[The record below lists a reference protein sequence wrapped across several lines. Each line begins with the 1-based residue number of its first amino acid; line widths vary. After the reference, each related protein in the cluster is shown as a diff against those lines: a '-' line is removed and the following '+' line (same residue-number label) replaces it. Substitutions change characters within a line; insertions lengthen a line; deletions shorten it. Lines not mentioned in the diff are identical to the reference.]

1 MSGLRLKLL
10 GGFELRPGSGAP
22 IPLPARKPALLLA
35 YLALRQG
42 QPQGRDKLA
51 GLFWG
56 DRGEV
61 QARASLRQALADLRR
76 RLGPHEGLIQAPEG
90 ETVALA
96 RDGLATDVAE
106 FERCLAAGGRDAL
119 EHAGGLYEGDLLD
132 GFQAPRQPLLEEWL
146 VAERQRLRERAL
158 AAMAALLPDI
168 VAADPPEA
176 GVRLALRILALD
188 PLQEVAHRALMRL
201 HARQGRRGA
210 ALARYQMLREALARE
225 LGVPPEEET
234 QQLYKELRDRRGAAE
249 DRAAV
254 PEEPPAEAPAT
265 AATPAR
271 RPLTILA
278 CDLWGSDALAS
289 RLGLEGMHDLLDLY
303 QQAVVGEISRLEGY
317 VARLAGASVVAWF
330 GWPKALDDAAERAVR
345 AGLAAPA
352 AVGRLKGPDGEP
364 LAAQVGIATGSVAV
378 NDPAVGER
386 AVVGA
391 APVLASGLRTLARPG
406 TVLLSEGTRGL
417 VDGLFELE
425 ALGPRRVGELAGE
438 VAPAWRARAAR
449 RAEVERV
456 RQAFADPRGPGSGN
470 VDSPVGPNARGAV
483 PLLARDAELRHLR
496 EGLAKALD
504 ATRQVV
510 FVTGEPGIGKT
521 ALVEAFIGHVALAD
535 PAVRIGRGQCLKHR
549 GPGEAYLP
557 ILEALDRLCRVP
569 ASGDEVIRL
578 LDRHAPTWLAQM
590 PGLLEPAALEALERR
605 NRSATRERMLR
616 EMAKAVEAIS
626 AGRPLLLAIEDLQW
640 SDDSTIDLL
649 SGLAQRLEPARM
661 MVIGTCRPAE
671 AKPDGHPLHATVREL
686 CRQGRATE
694 LALAFLDEAAVAE
707 YLRSRLPP
715 PPPPAP
721 RPRLL
726 HERTDGNPLF
736 VVDLVESWIAQG
748 LLART
753 AGAWSLPATP
763 EALAADLPLSL
774 RQLIEQQLNQLAAED
789 EETLEEAS
797 VVGRVFSSALVAVA
811 GERDAEETERRCARQ
826 ARAGRLM
833 ASRGVA
839 EWSDGTIASS
849 YGFVHD
855 LYREVL
861 YDRVPA
867 GRRARL
873 HRRCGACLEQSYGP
887 HAVGRAAELASH
899 FLRGRDFGRALG
911 YLQLAARQAFR
922 RSAHPEAIGHLDQA
936 LGTLRHLSDDGE
948 RARAELALQTLRGEI
963 LTVTEGW
970 SSRAAESAFLRARE
984 LCRHAPDEPPELAR
998 ILYGLANLYEF
1009 RGEFATSAALI
1020 EQCLALPATQDGAAF
1035 LQAQEILAC
1044 SLSNPGQVSRSPDP
1058 AGPGTPPG

>member
-1 MSGLRLKLL
+1 
-10 GGFELRPGSGAP
+10 
-22 IPLPARKPALLLA
+22 
-35 YLALRQG
+35 
-42 QPQGRDKLA
+42 
-51 GLFWG
+51 
-56 DRGEV
+56 
-61 QARASLRQALADLRR
+61 
-76 RLGPHEGLIQAPEG
+76 
-90 ETVALA
+90 
-96 RDGLATDVAE
+96 
-106 FERCLAAGGRDAL
+106 
-119 EHAGGLYEGDLLD
+119 
-132 GFQAPRQPLLEEWL
+132 
-146 VAERQRLRERAL
+146 
-158 AAMAALLPDI
+158 
-168 VAADPPEA
+168 
-176 GVRLALRILALD
+176 
-188 PLQEVAHRALMRL
+188 
-201 HARQGRRGA
+201 
-210 ALARYQMLREALARE
+210 MLREALARE

-234 QQLYKELRDRRGAAE
+234 QQLYRELRDRRGAAE

-265 AATPAR
+265 AATSAR

-289 RLGLEGMHDLLDLY
+289 RLGAEAMHDLLDLY

-345 AGLAAPA
+345 AGLAATA

-364 LAAQVGIATGSVAV
+364 LAAQVGVATGPVAV

-425 ALGPRRVGELAGE
+425 ALGPRRVGELAGK
-438 VAPAWRARAAR
+438 VVPAWRARAAL

-456 RQAFADPRGPGSGN
+456 RQASADPRGPESGN
-470 VDSPVGPNARGAV
+470 VDSPIESNARGAV
-483 PLLARDAELRHLR
+483 PLLARDGELRHLR
-496 EGLAKALD
+496 QGLAKALD

-521 ALVEAFIGHVALAD
+521 ALVEAFIGRVALAD

-616 EMAKAVEAIS
+616 EMAEAVEAIS

-640 SDDSTIDLL
+640 SDASTIDLL
-649 SGLAQRLEPARM
+649 SWLAQRREPARL

-671 AKPDGHPLHATVREL
+671 AKPDGHPLHAIVREL

-707 YLRSRLPP
+707 YLRSRLGDALL
-715 PPPPAP
+715 PAWL
-721 RPRLL
+721 PRLL

-797 VVGRVFSSALVAVA
+797 VVGRVFSSALVAAA
-811 GERDAEETERRCARQ
+811 GERDAEETERRYARL
-826 ARAGRLM
+826 ARGERFIVP
-833 ASRGVA
+833 RGVA

-887 HAVGRAAELASH
+887 HALERAAELASH
-899 FLRGRDFGRALG
+899 FRRGRDFGRALG

-922 RSAHPEAIGHLDQA
+922 RSAHPEAIAHLA
-936 LGTLRHLSDDGE
+936 LALDTLRHLSDDGE

-970 SSRAAESAFLRARE
+970 SSRAAESAFLRARK
-984 LCRHAPDEPPELAR
+984 LCRQAPDEPPELAR

-1009 RGEFATSAALI
+1009 RGEFATSAALM

-1035 LQAQEILAC
+1035 LQAKEVLAC
-1044 SLSNPGQVSRSPDP
+1044 SLYHRGQFPRSLDEAAQGLARYRFEPAGDGLTAGEMAVHLHGWAAMALWFLGKPDQALARARLLLELGRGLDSP
-1058 AGPGTPPG
+1058 AVVAGALAQAPARRGPPLGAGPGRAPPRRGRWGARQGCRRPPATRRRRHDRGLGEEGPRDRHGPRFPLPRRRRVDPARLGPRGPGSGRG